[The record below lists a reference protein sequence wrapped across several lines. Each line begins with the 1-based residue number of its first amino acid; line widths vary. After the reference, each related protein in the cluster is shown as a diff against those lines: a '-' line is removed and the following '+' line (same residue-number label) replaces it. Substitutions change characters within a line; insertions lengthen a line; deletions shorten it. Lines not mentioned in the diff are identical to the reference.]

1 VFDTG
6 MLRRERETWEGLYKE
21 AREAMDQV
29 HATRNEMDQKSADF
43 LKVDVV
49 TALTFSKIAMETFDT
64 VKKQRNRK
72 NARRGYDTI
81 VRLMHK
87 VPLAEEDVR
96 YLSDH
101 LQQLKSNLQNL
112 GEVF

>member
-1 VFDTG
+1 V
-6 MLRRERETWEGLYKE
+6 
-21 AREAMDQV
+21 
-29 HATRNEMDQKSADF
+29 
-43 LKVDVV
+43 
-49 TALTFSKIAMETFDT
+49 
-64 VKKQRNRK
+64 
-72 NARRGYDTI
+72 NARKGYDTI
-81 VRLMHK
+81 VRFMTK